1 MSTTKTQIP
10 APSRPWQKTPREAM
24 PTAVILLVSLLVVAA
39 IVEFTELKGK
49 LAYFLLFL
57 PIGTAAQF
65 FWARYKYGTKAAK
78 DVIASSIM
86 MTGAIAVF
94 IPVISIVLT
103 TFVKG
108 LPGISPSLF
117 TNDMG
122 EASFIDPVEMGGLLH
137 AIVGTLFLILISV
150 LISVPMGMLTALYL
164 TEIRGPGSRFIQF
177 MVQAMSGVPSVVAGL
192 FIFSAVILTTPLDTS
207 GLVAS
212 LALSILMIPTVTRA
226 SQEVLLLIPNDLR
239 EAGLAMGA
247 TQWRTV
253 AMIVVPAAKS
263 GLITASI
270 LGVARIA
277 GETAPLIFTLGG
289 ADKLN
294 TNPVYGIQSA
304 LPFYIWTGFR
314 LGTPESVQRSWSG
327 ILVLLVIVLVLFTIA
342 RLVGSNS
349 KGAK

>member
-1 MSTTKTQIP
+1 MTSLNTQIP
-10 APSRPWQKTPREAM
+10 APSRPWQKTPREVL
-24 PTAVILLVSLLVVAA
+24 PTAVILLLSVLTVAA
-39 IVEFTELKGK
+39 ILQFTELKGK
-49 LAYFLLFL
+49 LFFFLLFF

-65 FWARYKYGTKAAK
+65 LWSLYKYGKKAAK

-86 MTGAIAVF
+86 MIGAIAVF
-94 IPVISIVLT
+94 LPVISIVLT

-108 LPGISPSLF
+108 IPGISVSVF

-122 EASFIDPVEMGGLLH
+122 RASFIDPIGSGGLLH
-137 AIVGTLFLILISV
+137 AIVGTLFLILMTV
-150 LISVPMGMLTALYL
+150 VISVPMGMLTALYL

-294 TNPVYGIQSA
+294 TNPIYGIQSA

-314 LGTPESVQRSWSG
+314 LGTPESIQRAWTG
-327 ILVLLVIVLVLFTIA
+327 ILVLLIIVLILFTLA
-342 RLVGSNS
+342 RVIGSKS

>member
-10 APSRPWQKTPREAM
+10 APSRPWQKTPREVM

-207 GLVAS
+207 GFVAS

-342 RLVGSNS
+342 RVVGSNS